1 MAPKKT
7 TTKSKAKKIDDTKQ
21 EKQQVKTTTQPKESR
36 ENSKD
41 EVILSE
47 REKKKQNFIVRAI
60 WTILMFMGFVFVLSM
75 GHAWT
80 VFLIFIFQ
88 ILTFKECIAVASQP
102 SKDKNLPLTKTLN
115 WYFLFT
121 TIYYL
126 DGESFIHSFNHLIFT
141 NQFLTPLATHHRFLS
156 YCLYVLGFVG
166 FVCTL
171 QKGHYK
177 FQFSQLCIT
186 HMVLL
191 LVVFQAHLIINN
203 IFNGIIW
210 FLLPVLLVITNDI
223 FAYLCGI
230 TFGKTQLI
238 AISPKKTVE
247 GFVGAWI
254 FTSLI
259 GILLAK
265 VLSNYEYLI
274 CPVTDLRENVFSH
287 ISCDRNPIFIAQD
300 FRIPPVIAENLGIYK
315 ITIRPIYFHSLNLAS
330 FASLIAPFGGFFA
343 SGLKRT
349 FKVKDFG
356 HTIPGHGG
364 ITDRIDCQFLMGSF
378 AYLYYETF
386 LSTNRINV
394 GSVLQL
400 VVTNME
406 PKDILELVKKLHLYL
421 YNLGVIDEKT
431 YNKLVKLIA

>member
-7 TTKSKAKKIDDTKQ
+7 SPKSKQKKTSPP
-21 EKQQVKTTTQPKESR
+21 TTTTTPSDIIEKKQSSQPK
-36 ENSKD
+36 N
-41 EVILSE
+41 EVQLSE

-60 WTILMFMGFVFVLSM
+60 WTIVMFLFFVTILSL
-75 GHAWT
+75 GHIWT
-80 VFLIFIFQ
+80 VVLVFICQ
-88 ILTFKECIAVASQP
+88 ILVFKECIFVASQP
-102 SKDKNLPLTKTLN
+102 SKEKNLPLTKSLN

-141 NQFLTPLATHHRFLS
+141 NQFLTPLATHHKFLS
-156 YCLYVLGFVG
+156 YCLYVLGFVF
-166 FVCTL
+166 FVATL

-203 IFNGIIW
+203 IFNGLIW

-223 FAYLCGI
+223 MAYLCGI
-230 TFGKTQLI
+230 TFGRTQLI

-254 FTSLI
+254 STIVI
-259 GILLAK
+259 GIVLAK
-265 VLSNYEYLI
+265 VLTNFNYLI
-274 CPVTDLRENVFSH
+274 CPVKDLHENVFSN
-287 ISCDRNPIFIAQD
+287 ILCDKNPIFIAQD
-300 FRIPPVIAENLGIYK
+300 FRIPPIIGENIGIFK
-315 ITIRPIYFHSLNLAS
+315 ITIRPIYFHTLNLAS

-386 LSTNRINV
+386 LSTSRINV

-406 PKDILELVKKLHLYL
+406 PKEVLELVRKLHLFL
-421 YNLGVIDEKT
+421 YNMGVIDEKT
-431 YNKLVKLIA
+431 YTKLIQLI

>member
-1 MAPKKT
+1 MPPKKIT
-7 TTKSKAKKIDDTKQ
+7 RSKSKKTDEINKDD
-21 EKQQVKTTTQPKESR
+21 
-36 ENSKD
+36 
-41 EVILSE
+41 IISE

-60 WTILMFMGFVFVLSM
+60 WTIVMFLSFIFVLSL
-75 GHAWT
+75 GHIWT
-80 VFLIFIFQ
+80 VLLVFICQ

-102 SKDKNLPLTKTLN
+102 SKEKKLPLTKSLN

-156 YCLYVLGFVG
+156 YCLYVLGFVF
-166 FVCTL
+166 FVATL
-171 QKGHYK
+171 QTGHYK

-254 FTSLI
+254 FTSI
-259 GILLAK
+259 VGIILAK
-265 VLSNYEYLI
+265 VLTNYDYLI
-274 CPVTDLRENVFSH
+274 CPVKDLRENIFSH
-287 ISCDRNPIFIAQD
+287 ISCERNPIFIAQN
-300 FRIPPVIAENLGIYK
+300 FRIPPIIAEHIGCDNL
-315 ITIRPIYFHSLNLAS
+315 TIRPIYFHSLNLAS

-386 LSTNRINV
+386 LSSNRINV

-400 VVTNME
+400 VVTNMD
-406 PKDILELVKKLHLYL
+406 PKSIIELVQKLHLYL
-421 YNLGVIDEKT
+421 YNLGIIDEKT
-431 YNKLVKLIA
+431 YNKLVKLI

>member
-1 MAPKKT
+1 MTKKQVSKQDQT
-7 TTKSKAKKIDDTKQ
+7 IDEKSIVKEDVSKNVESKQ
-21 EKQQVKTTTQPKESR
+21 PNPS
-36 ENSKD
+36 D
-41 EVILSE
+41 

-60 WTILMFMGFVFVLSM
+60 WTIVMFLGFITVLSL
-75 GHAWT
+75 GHLWM
-80 VFLIFIFQ
+80 VLLIFVFQ
-88 ILTFKECIAVASQP
+88 ILVFKECIAVASKSSQE
-102 SKDKNLPLTKTLN
+102 KNLPLTKSLN

-141 NQFLTPLATHHRFLS
+141 NKILTPLATHHKFLS
-156 YCLYVLGFVG
+156 YFFYIFGFVF
-166 FVCTL
+166 FVITL

-203 IFNGIIW
+203 IFNGMIW

-254 FTSLI
+254 FTSI
-259 GILLAK
+259 VGILLAK
-265 VLSNYEYLI
+265 LLTNYDYLI
-274 CPVTDLRENVFSH
+274 CPVTDLRENIFSH
-287 ISCDRNPIFIAQD
+287 VSCERNPIFVAQD
-300 FRIPPVIAENLGIYK
+300 FRIPPIISENIGFTTL
-315 ITIRPIYFHSLNLAS
+315 TIRPIYFHSLNLAS

-349 FKVKDFG
+349 FNAKDFG

-394 GSVLQL
+394 GSILQMI
-400 VVTNME
+400 VTNME
-406 PKDILELVKKLHLYL
+406 PKDIIQLIDKLHLYL
-421 YNLGVIDEKT
+421 FNTGIIDEAT
-431 YNKLVKLIA
+431 YNSLAKLI